1 MALSDSPR
9 VGIIMGSGS
18 DAAIMGE
25 AALLLERFEVA
36 HEMRVLSA
44 HRSPEKVI
52 DYSRTARSRG
62 LGVVIAGAGMAAALP
77 GMVAALTPL
86 PVIGVPVPTTHLGG
100 QDSLLS
106 MVQMPP
112 GVPVATVAI
121 GGARNAGLLAI
132 RILAVTDDD
141 LARRLEEYRVEME
154 ELSAEQD
161 RGLQEGRAR

>member
-1 MALSDSPR
+1 M
-9 VGIIMGSGS
+9 
-18 DAAIMGE
+18 
-25 AALLLERFEVA
+25 
-36 HEMRVLSA
+36 
-44 HRSPEKVI
+44 
-52 DYSRTARSRG
+52 
-62 LGVVIAGAGMAAALP
+62 VIAGAGMAAALP

-141 LARRLEEYRVEME
+141 LARRLEEYRLEME
-154 ELSAEQD
+154 ELSAAQD
-161 RGLQEGRAR
+161 RGLQEGRAL